1 MNFGGRK
8 KEKGGLYCVATL
20 QPCLQGIDQ
29 DDEFFTRLEKEAQ
42 IARFYRQQKK
52 IPLCIDHCNA
62 QEWNFVVPERERI
75 GYVLDLF
82 INKDNA
88 MMVKFRLDPKH
99 KAYGQ
104 IYDGVARKKQAWGV
118 SVWIERLQDRETGKV
133 SKELT
138 HVALTTIPRFAD
150 YGTYMHRYAVTEPKI
165 DAIISREFYFKGWG
179 HCYAAPQFEQQILG
193 MFFFPPPEA
202 DDDAMNF
209 KTHLIFDSS
218 S

>member
-1 MNFGGRK
+1 MNFGQTGGRK

-20 QPCLQGIDQ
+20 QPNLQGIDL
-29 DDEFFTRLEKEAQ
+29 DDEFFTRAEKEAQ
-42 IARFYRQQKK
+42 IERFYRQQKR

-82 INKDNA
+82 IGANND

-99 KAYGQ
+99 KAYAQ
-104 IYDGVARKKQAWGV
+104 IYNGIAHKREAWGV
-118 SVWIERLQDRETGKV
+118 SVWIERLQDRNDSRKV
-133 SKELT
+133 TKELT

-165 DAIISREFYFKGWG
+165 DAIIAREFYFKGFG
-179 HCYAAPQFEQQILG
+179 RCYASPQFERQLQG
-193 MFFFPPPEA
+193 VSYGPSRPTGQ
-202 DDDAMNF
+202 DN
-209 KTHLIFDSS
+209 
-218 S
+218 